1 MTSPAIRYNV
11 EAKNRLGYG
20 GAKRYVTDLLSG
32 DAKNME
38 INTKKAGIVNT
49 LSFYNACYQA
59 ARRSGLCKVSR
70 DGDAVVIERV

>member
-1 MTSPAIRYNV
+1 MTGTAIRYNV

-38 INTKKAGIVNT
+38 IDTEKLGIANP

-59 ARRSGLCKVSR
+59 AKRSGQCRVSR
-70 DGDAVVIERV
+70 DGVAILIEKV